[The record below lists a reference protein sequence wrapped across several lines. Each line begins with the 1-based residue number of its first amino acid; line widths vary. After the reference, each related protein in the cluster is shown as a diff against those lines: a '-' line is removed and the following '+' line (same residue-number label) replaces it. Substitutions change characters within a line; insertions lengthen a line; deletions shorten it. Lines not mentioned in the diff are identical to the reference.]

1 MTDAETTTRNDLDSM
16 FDKGAN
22 MTPFIVEGSR
32 RFPAQDD
39 KARKI
44 NINMPEWLIDELDR
58 EAKHLA
64 VNRQAI
70 INTWLAEKLEE
81 KRRSA

>member
-16 FDKGAN
+16 FDNGAN
-22 MTPFIVEGSR
+22 MTPFIVEGSE

-58 EAKHLA
+58 EARHLA

>member
-1 MTDAETTTRNDLDSM
+1 MTDAETTTRSDLDSM
-16 FDKGAN
+16 FDDGAD
-22 MTPFIVEGSR
+22 MTGFIVEGSE

-70 INTWLAEKLEE
+70 INTWLAEKVEE